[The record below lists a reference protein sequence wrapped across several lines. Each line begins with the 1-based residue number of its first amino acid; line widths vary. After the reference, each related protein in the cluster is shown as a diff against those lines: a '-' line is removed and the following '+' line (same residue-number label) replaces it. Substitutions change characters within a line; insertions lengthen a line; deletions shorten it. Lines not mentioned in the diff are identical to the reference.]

1 MNADYLSAG
10 SQGGCGGV
18 NLTPAFN
25 GTIKVHDPRS
35 HMHKALDMSLTID
48 KHSTEEQILILFKC
62 LRQSIDLGD
71 FPSEAVRS
79 CVFSRLD
86 WRTNGSIYGISQSH
100 FSEPARAR
108 RTSFNRWLFVERIWH
123 NGVSVIC
130 IFSLFICFMWL
141 GQSKLM
147 NVTIIIL
154 IIMM

>member
-1 MNADYLSAG
+1 MTDVVKNADYLSAG

-48 KHSTEEQILILFKC
+48 KHSDEEQILILFKC

-86 WRTNGSIYGISQSH
+86 WRTNGSIYGTSQSH

-108 RTSFNRWLFVERIWH
+108 RTSFNR
-123 NGVSVIC
+123 
-130 IFSLFICFMWL
+130 
-141 GQSKLM
+141 
-147 NVTIIIL
+147 
-154 IIMM
+154 